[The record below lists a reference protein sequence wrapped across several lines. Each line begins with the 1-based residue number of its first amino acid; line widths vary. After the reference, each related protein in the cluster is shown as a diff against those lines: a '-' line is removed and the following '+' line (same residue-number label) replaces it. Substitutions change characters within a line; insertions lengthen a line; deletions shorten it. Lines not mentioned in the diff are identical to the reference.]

1 MSFPNIFDTTMARMS
16 YALDGLSQRQ
26 SLITDNIANADTPG
40 YLTKDVAFEQS
51 LSTAMQ
57 SQDFLPNTGNGV
69 PNGLPTDITRNDLR
83 VRNDGNNVDANQQMT
98 EMASTT
104 VTYEAATQLIS
115 NKFGLLAAAMA
126 PIS

>member
-1 MSFPNIFDTTMARMS
+1 MSIPNIFDTTMSRLG

-26 SLITDNIANADTPG
+26 SLISDNVANADTPG

-51 LSTAMQ
+51 LTTAMQ
-57 SQDFLPNTGNGV
+57 SQDFMPTMG
-69 PNGLPTDITRNDLR
+69 NGLPDGLPADTTRNDMR
-83 VRNDGNNVDANQQMT
+83 VRNDGNNVDVNQQMT

-115 NKFGLLAAAMA
+115 NKFGLLSSALA
-126 PIS
+126 PIN